1 MRLDVRTINRLTEP
15 FRLPKVTQAVLIDKS
30 KNIFDDY
37 ATECQ
42 RIQDEKHKA
51 AEAGKHPKVDEF
63 NTFRAALKLVDDFT
77 QRFKGSEW
85 NCDLQAS
92 WQFQN
97 IVKSAASRTGWRERV
112 DFDTM
117 EKDNQKHRA
126 ARDTKLNDFI
136 VGLRQK
142 MLADA
147 TMKAKALTAS
157 EQKALDA
164 I

>member
-15 FRLPKVTQAVLIDKS
+15 FRLPKVTQAILMDKS
-30 KNIFDDY
+30 KAIWNDY
-37 ATECQ
+37 QTESQ
-42 RIQDEKHKA
+42 RIRDEKNKA
-51 AEAGKHPKVDEF
+51 AEKHPKVDEF

-117 EKDNQKHRA
+117 EKDNEKHCA
-126 ARDTKLNDFI
+126 ARNIKLNDFI

-147 TMKAKALTAS
+147 TTKAKALTAS